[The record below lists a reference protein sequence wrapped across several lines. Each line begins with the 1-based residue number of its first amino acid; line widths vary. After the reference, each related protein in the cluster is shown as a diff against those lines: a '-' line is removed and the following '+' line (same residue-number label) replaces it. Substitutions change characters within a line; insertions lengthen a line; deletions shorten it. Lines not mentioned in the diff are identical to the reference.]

1 MRICVTSASKG
12 GTGKTTFA
20 EVFAHVLEILGISAS
35 RASPHEEARVGVRVV
50 DFPAFPLSDKT
61 YLKKALAC
69 DWTLYVVDEDEE
81 TLRAVEL
88 FHVVARPRLAGV
100 VVNKVIKR
108 PSKYFITAYKRLAQV
123 YVVRFDEDLAV
134 HKSIGVPPYRV
145 RSPAVLDMAK
155 ASVDIAK
162 KLIL

>member
-1 MRICVTSASKG
+1 MKICVTSASKG

-20 EVFAHVLEILGISAS
+20 EVFTYILKTFGISAS
-35 RASPHEEARVGVRVV
+35 VVRPQEDARVGVKVV

-61 YLKKALAC
+61 YLKKALTC

-81 TLRAVEL
+81 TLRAVEI
-88 FHVVARPRLAGV
+88 FHVMTRPRLAGV
-100 VVNKVIKR
+100 VLNKVIRR
-108 PSKYFITAYKRLAQV
+108 PSKYFTTAYKRLAQV
-123 YVVRFDEDLAV
+123 YVIRFDENLAV

-155 ASVDIAK
+155 TSVDLVK
-162 KLIL
+162 KLKF